1 MLGAKYGIS
10 VQACS
15 GRAVPQTAPI
25 SVVTRRHKSGLLNF
39 ASIRQKMTT
48 TTEDAVLRASNGA
61 DRRDCSSTER
71 FLFVRAHLEVAMR
84 NHGSP
89 QVGGQPGEAPLARF
103 PAPQK
108 NGPAVGVTVMSHP
121 RLRSCLSS
129 SAGSCGTFTIR

>member
-1 MLGAKYGIS
+1 MSDYSAYRAPRSQHADHPDLQRL
-10 VQACS
+10 QA
-15 GRAVPQTAPI
+15 AP
-25 SVVTRRHKSGLLNF
+25 VALQCR
-39 ASIRQKMTT
+39 
-48 TTEDAVLRASNGA
+48 A
-61 DRRDCSSTER
+61 DRR
-71 FLFVRAHLEVAMR
+71 VGAHLEVAMR

-89 QVGGQPGEAPLARF
+89 QVGQPGRAHPVRF

>member
-1 MLGAKYGIS
+1 MARI
-10 VQACS
+10 
-15 GRAVPQTAPI
+15 
-25 SVVTRRHKSGLLNF
+25 
-39 ASIRQKMTT
+39 
-48 TTEDAVLRASNGA
+48 A
-61 DRRDCSSTER
+61 DSAFRDCRVQVSCTGTISIIPERSSILT
-71 FLFVRAHLEVAMR
+71 LDVRAHLEVAMR

-89 QVGGQPGEAPLARF
+89 QVGGQPGRAHPARF